1 MGAPG
6 PSPLGTWESTNL
18 ENSTPIPFNQSDL
31 FHCAKPNALTWL
43 STLTEDGFVVRKGSS
58 RPATKTPDI
67 RTVAALAKVSIATV
81 SRTINNS
88 PAVSERL
95 SKRVWQAIEQLNYF
109 PNTHARSLVSGR
121 SRILGI
127 IVENITNPFF
137 PELIQNFE
145 EIAVA
150 HGYELLVSS
159 SNSDPAVLATCV
171 RRMLERKVEG
181 VAVLSFGA
189 EEPVLDQ
196 LVHRNIPMV
205 LAEFRLDDPKVS
217 TILLDYSTGI
227 HQAVNHLVE
236 LGHRRIAFLAGPHKL
251 HSAITRE
258 NDYRTAMQSVGL
270 SVQKKWLIECDHTL
284 KGGVA
289 GFAQLQSLASRPTA
303 ILCSNDMTAIGV
315 LRAAYMDGLRVP
327 DDLSVIGL
335 DDIDFAE
342 FTLPPLTTIRL
353 SRADLARAAFEALRL
368 QAEDPGNPKIQRE
381 FLVST
386 SLVVRG
392 STGAPAGASLG
403 SPHKSAL

>member
-1 MGAPG
+1 MARRR
-6 PSPLGTWESTNL
+6 T
-18 ENSTPIPFNQSDL
+18 
-31 FHCAKPNALTWL
+31 AK
-43 STLTEDGFVVRKGSS
+43 VV
-58 RPATKTPDI
+58 AKTPDI

-121 SRILGI
+121 SRIFGI

-150 HGYELLVSS
+150 HGYEILVSS
-159 SNSDPAVLATCV
+159 SNGDPATLTTCV

-181 VAVLSFGA
+181 VAVLRFGA

-196 LVHRNIPMV
+196 LAHRDIPMV

-227 HQAVNHLVE
+227 HEAIRHLVD

-258 NDYRTAMQSVGL
+258 NDYRAAMLQAGL
-270 SVQKKWLIECDHTL
+270 RIENKWVIECDHTL

-289 GFAQLQSLASRPTA
+289 GFTRLQALPSRPTA

-315 LRAAYMDGLRVP
+315 LRAAYMGGLRVP
-327 DDLSVIGL
+327 DDISVIGL

-353 SRADLARAAFEALRL
+353 SRADLARSAFDALLL
-368 QAEDPGNPKIQRE
+368 QAENGANLPIQRE
-381 FLVST
+381 YLVST
-386 SLVVRG
+386 SLIVRG
-392 STGAPAGASLG
+392 STARPVA
-403 SPHKSAL
+403 H

>member
-1 MGAPG
+1 
-6 PSPLGTWESTNL
+6 
-18 ENSTPIPFNQSDL
+18 
-31 FHCAKPNALTWL
+31 
-43 STLTEDGFVVRKGSS
+43 VVRKGT
-58 RPATKTPDI
+58 RKTVAKTPDI

-137 PELIQNFE
+137 PELIQSFE

-150 HGYELLVSS
+150 HGYEILVSS
-159 SNSDPAVLATCV
+159 SNSDPAVLTTCI

-196 LVHRNIPMV
+196 LVHRGIPMV
-205 LAEFRLDDPKVS
+205 LAEFRLGDPKVS
-217 TILLDYSTGI
+217 TILLDYKTGI
-227 HQAVNHLVE
+227 HEAIRHLVG
-236 LGHRRIAFLAGPHKL
+236 LGHSRIAFLSGPHKL

-258 NDYRTAMQSVGL
+258 NDYRAAMQGAGL
-270 SVQKKWLIECDHTL
+270 TVEKKWIIECDHTL
-284 KGGVA
+284 KGGVS
-289 GFAQLQSLASRPTA
+289 GFAQLRAHAASSRPTA

-315 LRAAYMDGLRVP
+315 LRAAYMEGLRVP
-327 DDLSVIGL
+327 DDVSVIGL

-353 SRADLARAAFEALRL
+353 SRADLARSAFEALRQ
-368 QAEDPGNPKIQRE
+368 QAEDPNNPKMQRE
-381 FLVST
+381 YLVST

-392 STGAPAGASLG
+392 STGAPSEG
-403 SPHKSAL
+403 SR